1 MTDTPQKQT
10 ILVVD
15 DTPEN
20 LDVLTGI
27 LKGQYKVKVANG
39 GERALQIAFASP
51 PPDLILLD
59 VMMPG
64 LSGWDVCARLKA
76 DPKTHHIPVVFVTA
90 LGEVADEARGFE
102 LGAVD
107 YITKPVSP
115 PIVQARVATHLS
127 LRNQAVHLEGLVR
140 QRTEQLESTRLAVI
154 NRLGKAAE
162 FKDNET
168 GLHVIRMSRYCQVIA
183 RQAGFSAE
191 EAELLLNAAPMHD
204 VGKIGIPDH
213 ILRKPAKLDPDEWE
227 VMKTHATIGAVII
240 GEDDSP
246 LLTWARIIA
255 QSHHEKWDGSGY
267 PQGLAGEDIPM
278 ISRIVAIADVF
289 DALTSVRPYKQAWPV
304 EKALALFQ
312 EERGRHFDPFVV
324 DCFLAVLDEIE
335 AIRLRFQEAPHG
347 PE

>member
-1 MTDTPQKQT
+1 MTDTLEKQT

-20 LDVLTGI
+20 LDVLAGI
-27 LKGQYKVKVANG
+27 LKSRYKVKVATNG
-39 GERALQIAFASP
+39 VRALEIALADP

-64 LSGWDVCARLKA
+64 LSGWEVCAQLKA
-76 DPKTHHIPVVFVTA
+76 DPRTHNIPVIFVTA

-115 PIVQARVATHLS
+115 PIVQARVATHIS

-140 QRTEQLESTRLAVI
+140 QRTDQLESTRLAVI

-183 RQAGFSAE
+183 RRAGFSEE

-213 ILRKPAKLDPDEWE
+213 ILQKPAKLDADEWA
-227 VMKTHATIGAVII
+227 VMQTHATIGALII
-240 GEDDSP
+240 GADDSP

-255 QSHHEKWDGSGY
+255 HTHHEKWDGSGY

-324 DCFLAVLDEIE
+324 DCFLAALDEIE
-335 AIRLRFQEAPHG
+335 AIRLRFAETPHT
-347 PE
+347 P